1 VETLLSRIIKACE
14 SESESVC
21 SFDFS
26 EILDTALCDP
36 GEREAPESG
45 APEETEPDPLFNLE
59 LMVQQRLL
67 EAERRSQELEQEGY
81 EKGYAQGLKDGT
93 EFGRK
98 SMQVAREHF
107 EELLSRL
114 MTLPNT
120 VFEDYRSWFIA
131 TSLAV
136 SKHIIRSELQTN
148 PQALIE
154 LMEDVLSEAGE
165 SQGIVLFLHPKD
177 LDLLSRHSALEEMTA
192 KAEKTF
198 SIRPDPEMSRGGC
211 RLESEIQLID
221 ASLENR
227 LALIERTLLQ
237 MGEAEQNDSDP
248 TDE

>member
-1 VETLLSRIIKACE
+1 V
-14 SESESVC
+14 
-21 SFDFS
+21 
-26 EILDTALCDP
+26 
-36 GEREAPESG
+36 
-45 APEETEPDPLFNLE
+45 
-59 LMVQQRLL
+59 
-67 EAERRSQELEQEGY
+67 
-81 EKGYAQGLKDGT
+81 
-93 EFGRK
+93 
-98 SMQVAREHF
+98 
-107 EELLSRL
+107 
-114 MTLPNT
+114 
-120 VFEDYRSWFIA
+120 
-131 TSLAV
+131 
-136 SKHIIRSELQTN
+136 
-148 PQALIE
+148 LIE

-177 LDLLSRHSALEEMTA
+177 LDLLSRHSALEEMTG